1 MMKLSLTMFHF
12 LFQRFMLK
20 TLWKK
25 IKNTVEENQKHC
37 GSDSKTLWERTIAPS
52 GFYRVKHET

>member
-20 TLWKK
+20 TQWEK
-25 IKNTVEENQKHC
+25 IKNTVGENQKHC
-37 GSDSKTLWERTIAPS
+37 GSDFKTLRERVIAPS
-52 GFYRVKHET
+52 VFYRVKHET

>member
-1 MMKLSLTMFHF
+1 MMKLSITMFHF

-25 IKNTVEENQKHC
+25 IKNTVGAIQKHC
-37 GSDSKTLWERTIAPS
+37 GSAQSLPQ
-52 GFYRVKHET
+52 GFIG

>member
-20 TLWKK
+20 KLWEK
-25 IKNTVEENQKHC
+25 IKNTVGAISKHC

-52 GFYRVKHET
+52 VFYRVKHET

>member
-25 IKNTVEENQKHC
+25 IKNTVGENQKH
-37 GSDSKTLWERTIAPS
+37 
-52 GFYRVKHET
+52 

>member
-1 MMKLSLTMFHF
+1 MMFHF

-25 IKNTVEENQKHC
+25 IKNTVEAISKHC
-37 GSDSKTLWERTIAPS
+37 GSDSKTLWERTTAPS
-52 GFYRVKHET
+52 LFYRVKHET